1 MVCVCVHV
9 RACMSVCVCEREI
22 CGLMVINL
30 KIYYVILDA
39 IGSYEFW
46 GLIVFREFFVSDAYS
61 SKLAVLALLVL
72 VPFVR

>member
-1 MVCVCVHV
+1 MCVCTC
-9 RACMSVCVCEREI
+9 ACMHACVCVCEREI